1 VKGTNSVFVNGFCGE
16 FAGIIDALE
25 SQYGIDAYHVSDS
38 QSCELNIFE
47 LFRRQVRPARPD
59 TALRT
64 ELAPH
69 FQTFVEMYSRHWY
82 PMKISE
88 GSYRDYFHLYIDF
101 FSGLFADK
109 GFSAAIFANAP
120 HEGPD
125 YVAYLIAKARKLKTL
140 IFYQSIFENR
150 TFISDGLDI
159 FNEHIING
167 RAENDESRL
176 QAAVQTAVDSIGRW
190 AYMQDVAGRADLSY
204 LTLLKN
210 TRLHFKKNP
219 FLLAKIAAEA
229 LAFLQEYKRFATV
242 PTDLAATK
250 YIYFPMHLQP
260 ELTTATLGGVY
271 CDQLRA
277 LRELSQKL
285 PPGYKILAKE
295 NPKQTAFKR
304 PRGYYRSLTQIPH
317 VELVATNVSTV
328 DLTKYA
334 AAVATISG
342 TAGWEAVCL
351 KKPVITFGVCWYRGF
366 EGVFPFDTVDRLEP
380 LLASTPARVPHE
392 QAFARLLKSTLDC
405 CVDPAYVA
413 FQKRFDPNRNTTTI
427 NSFIHEFLGD
437 PA

>member
-1 VKGTNSVFVNGFCGE
+1 MNGSSSIFVNGFCGE

-25 SQYGIDAYHVSDS
+25 SQYGIQAYHVSDS
-38 QSCELNIFE
+38 ENCELNIHE
-47 LFRRQVRPARPD
+47 LFRRKVPPARAD
-59 TALRT
+59 LALRS
-64 ELAPH
+64 ELEPH
-69 FQTFVEMYSRHWY
+69 SATFAEMYSRHWY

-88 GSYRDYFHLYIDF
+88 GEYRDYFHHYIDF
-101 FSGLFADK
+101 FSRLFDEK
-109 GFSAAIFANAP
+109 GFTAAVFANAP

-125 YVAYLIAKARKLKTL
+125 YVAYLIAKARGLKTL

-159 FNEHIING
+159 FNEKIIKG
-167 RAENDESRL
+167 CAANDEARL
-176 QAAVQTAVDSIGRW
+176 HTAVQTAVDSIGRW
-190 AYMQDVAGRADLSY
+190 AYMQDVAGRADLTY
-204 LTLLKN
+204 LTVLKN

-219 FLLAKIAAEA
+219 VLLAKIAAEA
-229 LAFLQEYKRFATV
+229 LLFLLEYKKFAKV
-242 PTDLAATK
+242 PSDLAATK

-271 CDQLRA
+271 CDQLKA

-304 PRGYYRSLTQIPH
+304 PTGYYRSLTQIPH

-328 DLTKYA
+328 DLTKHS

-342 TAGWEAVCL
+342 TAGWEALCL
-351 KKPVITFGVCWYRGF
+351 GKPVITFGVCWYRGF
-366 EGVFPFDTVDRLEP
+366 EGVYPFHTVDNLEY
-380 LLASTPARVPHE
+380 LLASNVERAPQE
-392 QAFARLLKSTLDC
+392 QAFERLVKSTIDC

-413 FQKRFDPNRNTTTI
+413 FQKCFDHNRNTATI
-427 NSFIHEFLGD
+427 NTFIHEFLRN